1 MILLKKVNFLEWKNK
16 MIWKEYYLFI
26 YFIFFWGKVGFKFHY
41 NSRLTIILLSL
52 QINFISYLLLIYTK
66 TQ

>member
-1 MILLKKVNFLEWKNK
+1 MILLKKVNFLEWKKKND
-16 MIWKEYYLFI
+16 MEGVLFI
-26 YFIFFWGKVGFKFHY
+26 IYLFFWGKVGVKFHY

-52 QINFISYLLLIYTK
+52 QIIFIAYLLLIYTK